1 VTHPLSSDGQAVVN
15 RATKWIPIDASTP
28 RGAKLQ
34 LISKP
39 AGVAQYGQLM
49 SDNKFFTH
57 WFPMPTF
64 DKDET

>member
-1 VTHPLSSDGQAVVN
+1 MSATLNTNKSVVIDPSN
-15 RATKWIPIDASTP
+15 KWRKIDANTP

-39 AGVAQYGQLM
+39 AGVAQYGMLTG
-49 SDNKFFTH
+49 NNTFYTH
-57 WFPMPTF
+57 WFPTPTF